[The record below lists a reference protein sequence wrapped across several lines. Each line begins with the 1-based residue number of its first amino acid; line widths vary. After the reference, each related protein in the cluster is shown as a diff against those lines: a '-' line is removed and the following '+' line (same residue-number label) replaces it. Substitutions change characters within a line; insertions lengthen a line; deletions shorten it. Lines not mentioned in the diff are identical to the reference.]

1 MNLKLQGIIDE
12 KDETLFQIRYEG
24 RSKSKFLKKTI
35 QDLRRQFS
43 GALTLGK
50 QEKFSAS
57 LRSYQEKKLEL
68 EKALQEVFCMTFYDL
83 LKVFQLTLQVCKI
96 HYLQLYI
103 YFVFSFPHLWE
114 TLKTCKYR
122 VINT

>member
-1 MNLKLQGIIDE
+1 MKLQGIIDE

-24 RSKSKFLKKTI
+24 RSKSNFLKKTI

-68 EKALQEVFCMTFYDL
+68 EKELQEVFCMTFYDL

-103 YFVFSFPHLWE
+103 YFVFSFPHL
-114 TLKTCKYR
+114 
-122 VINT
+122 